1 MIPVDDQRVPVKCG
15 RTPFTVVAPR
25 RHLAQVPAPDTFAFK
40 GVTMHPT
47 RPVVDIEMLPVSH
60 RRRGSVAVIAVV
72 SFMRQLFANGFTP
85 KKLAGSPVN
94 AQDIKAVNEFGLR
107 IDDDGQWFAPL
118 NFHTCLGNGFGVG
131 LDAGGL
137 GQ

>member
-1 MIPVDDQRVPVKCG
+1 MIPVDDQRVPVQRG

-40 GVTMHPT
+40 GITMHPT

-72 SFMRQLFANGFTP
+72 PFMRQLFANGFTP
-85 KKLAGSPVN
+85 KKLTGPPVN
-94 AQDIKAVNEFGLR
+94 A
-107 IDDDGQWFAPL
+107 
-118 NFHTCLGNGFGVG
+118 
-131 LDAGGL
+131 
-137 GQ
+137 

>member
-1 MIPVDDQRVPVKCG
+1 MIPVDDQRVPVQRG

-25 RHLAQVPAPDTFAFK
+25 RHLAQVPAPDPFAFK
-40 GVTMHPT
+40 GITMHPT

-85 KKLAGSPVN
+85 KKLTGPPVN
-94 AQDIKAVNEFGLR
+94 A
-107 IDDDGQWFAPL
+107 
-118 NFHTCLGNGFGVG
+118 
-131 LDAGGL
+131 
-137 GQ
+137 